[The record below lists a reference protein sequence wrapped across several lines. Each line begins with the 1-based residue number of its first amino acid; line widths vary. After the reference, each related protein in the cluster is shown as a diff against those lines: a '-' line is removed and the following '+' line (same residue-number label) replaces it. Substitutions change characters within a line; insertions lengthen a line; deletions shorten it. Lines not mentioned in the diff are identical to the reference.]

1 MYCALQVENV
11 FGQLIAVVELEGCL
25 QLSNDVRTFSSI
37 DCYIVNYSLLGLLS
51 SQESPT
57 LGYVLFDS
65 ISFLQ
70 KPLF

>member
-11 FGQLIAVVELEGCL
+11 FGQLIAVVELKGCL
-25 QLSNDVRTFSSI
+25 QLSNDVRTISSI
-37 DCYIVNYSLLGLLS
+37 GCYIVNYSLLCLLS

-57 LGYVLFDS
+57 LSYVLFDS